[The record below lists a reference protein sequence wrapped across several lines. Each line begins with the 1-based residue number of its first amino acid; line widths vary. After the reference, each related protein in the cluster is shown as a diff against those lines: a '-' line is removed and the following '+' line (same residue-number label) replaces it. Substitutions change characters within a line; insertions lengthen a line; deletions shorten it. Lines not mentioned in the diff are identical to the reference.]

1 MILSDNQSNDTGS
14 GKGLII
20 LRRSPLSSAV
30 LASAVTLQLLMAGP
44 ARAAAAGDAP
54 DAAPQQNFL
63 QSLSQAFKQD
73 YENAVVRG
81 HFETG
86 TTPGEHRYYCL
97 VNAKTGKTQ
106 PNGVSGEPVM
116 RPDGMTGIKATAVSV
131 FSCASAEQRGLLVT
145 RGYVLTGAAAKAVG
159 APDEKAAAPAATAAA
174 VGSAAAA
181 PAAVAA
187 APPGPP
193 QDWPDVAGVKL
204 GMSVQQVRAVL
215 GTRTLRDYYE
225 STRSLGRAGSSG
237 RFVNVIAAWTPA
249 AGGSSNDEESIEVMF
264 TPVPGKER
272 AMAVIHTAVPAATLR
287 ETTLADALVSK
298 YGGFPAGAGL
308 PVSPTWRL
316 QSEGPVQVND
326 ACNRRVILAGAA
338 ELKVGGGVRQNIALK
353 TTPEEFRFQIDN
365 CGVALI
371 TEDHTLASAGAARD
385 ARVVTRYTVTAYSPS
400 IAFEGAAAAAQ
411 LMSGGDASGGAA
423 PRIAERATPAL

>member
-1 MILSDNQSNDTGS
+1 M
-14 GKGLII
+14 
-20 LRRSPLSSAV
+20 
-30 LASAVTLQLLMAGP
+30 LASAVTLQLLMAGS
-44 ARAAAAGDAP
+44 ASAAAAGDAP
-54 DAAPQQNFL
+54 DAAPRENFL

-86 TTPGEHRYYCL
+86 TAPGVHRYYCL

-106 PNGVSGEPVM
+106 PNGVSGEPGI

-145 RGYVLTGAAAKAVG
+145 RGYVLKGAAAEAVA
-159 APDEKAAAPAATAAA
+159 APDEKPAAPAATAAA
-174 VGSAAAA
+174 GGSGAAA
-181 PAAVAA
+181 PAPAAMVAA
-187 APPGPP
+187 APSLP
-193 QDWPDVAGVKL
+193 QDSPEVAGVKL
-204 GMSVQQVRAVL
+204 GMSVQQVRAAL
-215 GTRTLRDYYE
+215 GTRKLRDYYE
-225 STRSLGRAGSSG
+225 STQSLGRAGSSG

-249 AGGSSNDEESIEVMF
+249 AGGSSDDEESIEVMF

-298 YGGFPAGAGL
+298 YGGFPAAAGL

-365 CGVALI
+365 CGVALV
-371 TEDHTLASAGAARD
+371 TEDHTLATAGAARD

-411 LMSGGDASGGAA
+411 LMSGGEASGRAA
-423 PRIAERATPAL
+423 PRVAERATPAL